1 MSKKL
6 PNIDNDI
13 SAWYTD
19 VVTRAG
25 LADYGPVKGTMV
37 IKPYGFQL
45 WDNVKDVF
53 DKMIKDTGHT
63 NAYFPLLIPKSF
75 LAKEAEHVEGF
86 AKECAVVT
94 HTRLKSEND
103 EIIVK
108 SLLTLSF
115 CISKNGYEKL
125 KNFLFEF

>member
-13 SAWYTD
+13 SAWYTE
-19 VVTRAG
+19 VVTKAG

-53 DKMIKDTGHT
+53 DGMIKNTGHT

-75 LAKEAEHVEGF
+75 LAKEAEHVDGF

-94 HTRLKSEND
+94 HTRLKSEKD
-103 EIIVK
+103 EIVVDP
-108 SLLTLSF
+108 SSRL
-115 CISKNGYEKL
+115 
-125 KNFLFEF
+125 